1 MLSPISLRPST
12 LYHVPELLEVE
23 SYAEAARTVVGR
35 TISTVDAH
43 DGWYFKRTSSAE
55 LEAALSGETVTRVRR
70 IGKLML
76 IDTDNATLGVHF
88 GMTGRIIVD
97 GAAPI
102 DHLEYSSRRSDPAW
116 IRFALGFS
124 DGGSLA
130 INDPR
135 RLGGVE
141 LDPDED
147 RLGPDATS
155 LVDDAALADRLT
167 GRRAVKAVLL
177 DQRRVAGLG
186 NLLVDEILW
195 RSRIAPTR
203 PADELSAGDIGVL
216 RGGIVETIE
225 DLRARG
231 GSHTGDLQ
239 EARSPGAVCPMDGAA
254 IRHDTVGGRSTYW
267 CPQHQH

>member
-1 MLSPISLRPST
+1 
-12 LYHVPELLEVE
+12 VPELLEVE
-23 SYAEAARTVVGR
+23 SYAEAARSVVGR
-35 TISTVDAH
+35 TISAVDAH
-43 DGWYFKRTSSAE
+43 DGWYLKQTSRAE
-55 LEAALSGETVTRVRR
+55 LEAALSGAVVTRVRR

-97 GAAPI
+97 GDAPI
-102 DHLEYSSRRSDPAW
+102 DHLEYSSRRSDPEW

-124 DGGSLA
+124 TGGRLA

-135 RLGGVE
+135 RLGGIE

-195 RSRIAPTR
+195 RSGIAPTR
-203 PADELSAGDIGVL
+203 PVDELSAGDIGLL

-225 DLRARG
+225 DLRDRG

-239 EARSPGAVCPMDGAA
+239 ESRSPGAVCPRDGAA

>member
-1 MLSPISLRPST
+1 
-12 LYHVPELLEVE
+12 
-23 SYAEAARTVVGR
+23 
-35 TISTVDAH
+35 
-43 DGWYFKRTSSAE
+43 
-55 LEAALSGETVTRVRR
+55 VRR

-76 IDTDNATLGVHF
+76 IDSSTTALGVRF

-102 DHLEYSSRRSDPAW
+102 DHLEYSSRRSDSAW

-135 RLGGVE
+135 RLGGIE
-141 LDPDED
+141 LDPDEG

-155 LVDDAALADRLT
+155 LADHAALADRLT

-195 RSRIAPTR
+195 RSGIAPTR
-203 PADELSAGDIGVL
+203 PVDELSVDDIGHL
-216 RGGIVETIE
+216 RGRIIDTID
-225 DLRARG
+225 DLRVRG

-239 EARSPGAVCPMDGAA
+239 ESRMPGAACPRDGTP
-254 IRHDTVGGRSTYW
+254 IRHETVAGRSTYW

>member
-1 MLSPISLRPST
+1 MWSLTSHRPST
-12 LYHVPELLEVE
+12 LSDVPELLEVE
-23 SYAEAARTVVGR
+23 SYAEAALTVVGR
-35 TISTVDAH
+35 TIAAVDAH
-43 DGWYFKRTSSAE
+43 DGWYLKRTNSDE
-55 LEAALSGETVTRVRR
+55 LEAVLPGAIVTGVRR

-102 DHLEYSSRRSDPAW
+102 DHLEYASRRSDPAW

-124 DGGSLA
+124 DGGRLA

-141 LDPDED
+141 LDPDKD
-147 RLGPDATS
+147 RLGPDATT
-155 LVDDAALADRLT
+155 LVDHAALADRLT

-177 DQRRVAGLG
+177 DQQRVAGLG

-195 RSRIAPTR
+195 RSGMAPTR
-203 PADELSAGDIGVL
+203 PVNELSADEIGLLRAGIIDTIDDL
-216 RGGIVETIE
+216 RG
-225 DLRARG
+225 RG

-239 EARSPGAVCPMDGAA
+239 ESRSPGAACPRDGAA
-254 IRHDTVGGRSTYW
+254 ICHDTAGGRSTYW